1 MNEHYPECSGLINQL
16 REDVF
21 RILRLLSLQE
31 DFSQQDISGH
41 VNISLGK
48 TNHLLKVLVSKGF
61 VKIKSSISKD
71 QKLKKVCY
79 VLTPKGIDQ
88 KAYLTYYYFKLKK
101 QEYFDLKKEV
111 ENLISNKA
119 QPFSMVGFR
128 NKIKL
133 NMKNLIFRHNNFW
146 MLILEK
152 RIDCQKKG
160 VL

>member
-1 MNEHYPECSGLINQL
+1 MNEHYPEYSGLINQL

-21 RILRLLSLQE
+21 KILRLLSLQE

-61 VKIKSSISKD
+61 VKIKSFISKD

-88 KAYLTYYYFKLKK
+88 KAHLTYYYFKLKK

-119 QPFSMVGFR
+119 QPFSMVGFG

-133 NMKNLIFRHNNFW
+133 NMKNFIFRHNNFW

-152 RIDCQKKG
+152 RIDNQKKG